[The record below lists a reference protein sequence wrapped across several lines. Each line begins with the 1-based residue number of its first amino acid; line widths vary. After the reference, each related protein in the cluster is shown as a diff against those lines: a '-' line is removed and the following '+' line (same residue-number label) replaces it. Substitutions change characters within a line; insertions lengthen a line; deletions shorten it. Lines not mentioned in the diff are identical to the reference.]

1 MTYRLNL
8 VFFLFFAPGY
18 AICSNGNILNT
29 YEHLLDNY
37 KTYSLARCI
46 TNNYKKMGIDF
57 NKLPLKDYTMGFI
70 DIEEG
75 LAFSSDK
82 NNALDMF
89 IKSKTDNFYKTR
101 QTEGDLAQLNMV
113 IYGCVDFYHSTE
125 LNVLL
130 NNLISKKT
138 E

>member
-1 MTYRLNL
+1 MTNRLNL
-8 VFFLFFAPGY
+8 VFSLFLASGD
-18 AICSNGNILNT
+18 ATCSNGNTLNT
-29 YEHLLDNY
+29 HEHLLDNY

-46 TNNYKKMGIDF
+46 TNNYEKMGLNF
-57 NKLPLKDYTMGFI
+57 NNPPLKDYTMGFI

-89 IKSKTDNFYKTR
+89 IKIKTDNFHKPR

-113 IYGCVDFYHSTE
+113 IYDCVDFYHSRE
-125 LNVLL
+125 LDVLL
-130 NNLISKKT
+130 NNLILKETK
-138 E
+138 

>member
-1 MTYRLNL
+1 
-8 VFFLFFAPGY
+8 
-18 AICSNGNILNT
+18 
-29 YEHLLDNY
+29 
-37 KTYSLARCI
+37 
-46 TNNYKKMGIDF
+46 
-57 NKLPLKDYTMGFI
+57 MGFI

-113 IYGCVDFYHSTE
+113 IYDCVDFYHSTE
-125 LNVLL
+125 LNVFL

>member
-8 VFFLFFAPGY
+8 VFFLFFVPRY
-18 AICSNGNILNT
+18 AICSNGNDLNIH
-29 YEHLLDNY
+29 EHLLDNY

-113 IYGCVDFYHSTE
+113 IYDCVDFYHSTE

>member
-8 VFFLFFAPGY
+8 VFFLFFSPGY
-18 AICSNGNILNT
+18 AICSNGNVLNT

-113 IYGCVDFYHSTE
+113 IYDCVDFYHSRE
-125 LNVLL
+125 LDALL
-130 NNLISKKT
+130 NSLISKKT
-138 E
+138 K

>member
-1 MTYRLNL
+1 
-8 VFFLFFAPGY
+8 
-18 AICSNGNILNT
+18 
-29 YEHLLDNY
+29 
-37 KTYSLARCI
+37 
-46 TNNYKKMGIDF
+46 
-57 NKLPLKDYTMGFI
+57 FI

-89 IKSKTDNFYKTR
+89 IKNKTDNFYKTR

-113 IYGCVDFYHSTE
+113 IYDCVDFYHSTE

>member
-113 IYGCVDFYHSTE
+113 IYDCVDFYHSTE
-125 LNVLL
+125 LNVFL